1 MITAEAGIAPALAS
15 SLSPTLGSVAS
26 AHDWVRPGR
35 RDRRAQRVPIT
46 VFTGAGRLVDVLIL
60 LLASLVACAV
70 IGIVRLHYGAHLLS
84 VFVGDWIVLTSL
96 SYSGSYKIS
105 RLRRPVAQ
113 LFCILLAV
121 LIGMAAVDIC
131 LFLENNMT
139 LPREPFPEIWAGCT
153 GLLLLLSHGVGALLV
168 VRWSASGRLRHNVA
182 VIGVSDLSRG
192 LIEGIRNAPN
202 TDLHVVG
209 IYDDVTPAQ
218 TVHAGVPVL
227 GRVSD
232 LLEHG
237 RERSFDTIVV
247 AGSVQ
252 EAMHVQNVCSQ
263 LSSAIADVYL
273 MTDVTGR
280 NLGSPIFA
288 GICDRV
294 VVHIRRRPLDDWQI
308 VQKMLF
314 DRIGSA
320 IAILLLS
327 PLLLTLALLVR
338 MSGPGPIIFRQ
349 LRVGFHNVPF
359 ICFKFRSMHHNRCDS
374 GEISQATRQDP
385 RVTWIGRWLRK
396 LSLDELPQLF
406 NVLRGDMSLVGPR
419 PHAPA
424 TKAGDRYFQDV
435 VTDYAVRHRVKPGI
449 TGWAQ
454 VNGWRG
460 ETRTVEQLQ
469 SRIDH
474 DFHYIENWSM
484 FLDLRILF
492 LTVMR
497 ELRSKTAY

>member
-1 MITAEAGIAPALAS
+1 MLSAKAGAVPTMGAAS
-15 SLSPTLGSVAS
+15 LIQDQVRQSL
-26 AHDWVRPGR
+26 R
-35 RDRRAQRVPIT
+35 RDKRATRVPLT
-46 VFTGAGRLVDVLIL
+46 VFTGAGRIVDILVLLTAGLI
-60 LLASLVACAV
+60 ACAV

-84 VFVGDWIVLTSL
+84 VFVGDWMVLTSL
-96 SYSGSYKIS
+96 TYSGAYKIS
-105 RLRRPVAQ
+105 RLRRPLAQ

-121 LIGMAAVDIC
+121 MLGMAAVDLC

-139 LPREPFPEIWAGCT
+139 LPKEPFPEIWAGCT
-153 GLLLLLSHGVGALLV
+153 ALMLCFSHAVGAYLV
-168 VRWSASGRLRHNVA
+168 VRWSASGRLRRNVA
-182 VIGVSDLSRG
+182 VIGVSELSRS
-192 LIEGIRNAPN
+192 LIEGVRNAQN
-202 TDLHVVG
+202 TDLHIVG
-209 IYDDVTPAQ
+209 IYDDSVPTQ
-218 TVHAGVPVL
+218 SVHAGVPVL

-237 RERSFDTIVV
+237 REDSFDTIVV

-252 EAMHVQNVCSQ
+252 EATHVQNVCSQ

-294 VVHIRRRPLDDWQI
+294 VVMIRRRPLDDWQI
-308 VQKMLF
+308 IQKMLF
-314 DRIGSA
+314 DRIGSVIV
-320 IAILLLS
+320 IAMLS

-349 LRVGFHNVPF
+349 VRVGFNNKPF
-359 ICFKFRSMHHNRCDS
+359 VCFKFRSMHHDRPDS
-374 GEISQATRQDP
+374 HEIAQATRHDP

-435 VTDYAVRHRVKPGI
+435 VADYAVRHRVKPGI

-484 FLDLRILF
+484 FLDLKILF

-497 ELRSKTAY
+497 ELKSKAAY

>member
-1 MITAEAGIAPALAS
+1 MSE
-15 SLSPTLGSVAS
+15 LSRNLIEGV
-26 AHDWVRPGR
+26 
-35 RDRRAQRVPIT
+35 RRAQ
-46 VFTGAGRLVDVLIL
+46 
-60 LLASLVACAV
+60 
-70 IGIVRLHYGAHLLS
+70 
-84 VFVGDWIVLTSL
+84 
-96 SYSGSYKIS
+96 
-105 RLRRPVAQ
+105 
-113 LFCILLAV
+113 
-121 LIGMAAVDIC
+121 
-131 LFLENNMT
+131 
-139 LPREPFPEIWAGCT
+139 
-153 GLLLLLSHGVGALLV
+153 
-168 VRWSASGRLRHNVA
+168 
-182 VIGVSDLSRG
+182 
-192 LIEGIRNAPN
+192 N

-209 IYDDVTPAQ
+209 IYDDMMPVHS
-218 TVHAGVPVL
+218 VHAGVPVL

-237 RERSFDTIVV
+237 RDESFDTIVV

-252 EAMHVQNVCSQ
+252 EATHVQNVCSQ

-280 NLGSPIFA
+280 NLGSPIFG

-294 VVHIRRRPLDDWQI
+294 VVQIRRRPLDDWQI

-314 DRIGSA
+314 DRIGSLLV
-320 IAILLLS
+320 IAMLS

-349 LRVGFHNVPF
+349 LRVGFNTKTF
-359 ICFKFRSMHHNRCDS
+359 ICFKFRSLHHDRCD
-374 GEISQATRQDP
+374 GDEIAQATRHEP
-385 RVTWIGRWLRK
+385 RVPWIGGWLRK

-406 NVLRGDMSLVGPR
+406 NVLRGEMSLVGPR

-435 VTDYAVRHRVKPGI
+435 IADYAVRHRVKPGI

-484 FLDLRILF
+484 FFDLKILF

>member
-1 MITAEAGIAPALAS
+1 MLSAEAGAVPTMGAAS
-15 SLSPTLGSVAS
+15 LIQDQVRQSL
-26 AHDWVRPGR
+26 R
-35 RDRRAQRVPIT
+35 RDKRATRVPLT
-46 VFTGAGRLVDVLIL
+46 VFTGAGRIVDILVLLTAGLI
-60 LLASLVACAV
+60 ACAV

-84 VFVGDWIVLTSL
+84 VFVGDWMVLTSL
-96 SYSGSYKIS
+96 TYSGAYKIS
-105 RLRRPVAQ
+105 RLRRPLAQ

-121 LIGMAAVDIC
+121 MLGMAAVDLC

-139 LPREPFPEIWAGCT
+139 LPKEPFPEIWAGCT
-153 GLLLLLSHGVGALLV
+153 ALMLCFSHAVGAYLV
-168 VRWSASGRLRHNVA
+168 VRWSASGRLRRNVA
-182 VIGVSDLSRG
+182 VIGVSELSRS
-192 LIEGIRNAPN
+192 LIEGVRNAQN
-202 TDLHVVG
+202 TDLHIVG
-209 IYDDVTPAQ
+209 IYDDSVPTQ
-218 TVHAGVPVL
+218 SVHAGVPVL

-237 RERSFDTIVV
+237 REDSFDTIVV

-252 EAMHVQNVCSQ
+252 EATHVQNVCSQ

-294 VVHIRRRPLDDWQI
+294 VVMIRRRPLDDWQI
-308 VQKMLF
+308 IQKMLF
-314 DRIGSA
+314 DRIGSVIV
-320 IAILLLS
+320 IAMLS

-349 LRVGFHNVPF
+349 VRVGFNNKPF
-359 ICFKFRSMHHNRCDS
+359 VCFKFRSMYHDRPDS
-374 GEISQATRQDP
+374 HEIAQATRHDL

-435 VTDYAVRHRVKPGI
+435 VADYAVRHRVKPGI

-484 FLDLRILF
+484 FLDLKILF

-497 ELRSKTAY
+497 ELKSKAAY

>member
-1 MITAEAGIAPALAS
+1 MITAEAGVVPGIGAAA
-15 SLSPTLGSVAS
+15 TVQ
-26 AHDWVRPGR
+26 DWVMPVR
-35 RDRRAQRVPIT
+35 RDKRSRRVPVT
-46 VFTGAGRLVDVLIL
+46 VFTGAGRLVDILVLL
-60 LLASLVACAV
+60 FAGLVACAV

-84 VFVGDWIVLTSL
+84 VFVGDWMVLTSL
-96 SYSGSYKIS
+96 SYSGAYKIN
-105 RLRRPVAQ
+105 RLRQPVIQ
-113 LFCILLAV
+113 LFCILFAV
-121 LIGMAAVDIC
+121 MLGMAAVDLC
-131 LFLENNMT
+131 LFLVNNMV
-139 LPREPFPEIWAGCT
+139 LPKEPFPEIWAGCT
-153 GLLLLLSHGVGALLV
+153 ALLLCLSHGLGGLLV
-168 VRWSASGRLRHNVA
+168 VRWSASGRLRRNVA
-182 VIGVSDLSRG
+182 VIGVSDLSRN
-192 LIEGIRNAPN
+192 LIEGVRNAPN
-202 TDLHVVG
+202 TDLHIVG
-209 IYDDVTPAQ
+209 IYDDCVPAQ
-218 TVHAGVPVL
+218 TVHVGVPVL

-237 RERSFDTIVV
+237 REESFDAIVV

-252 EAMHVQNVCSQ
+252 EATHVQNVCSQ

-280 NLGSPIFA
+280 NLGSPIFG

-294 VVHIRRRPLDDWQI
+294 VVQIRRRPLDDWQV

-314 DRIGSA
+314 DRIGSLLA
-320 IAILLLS
+320 IAMLS

-338 MSGPGPIIFRQ
+338 MSGPGSIIFRQ
-349 LRVGFHNVPF
+349 VRVGFNNKPF
-359 ICFKFRSMHHNRCDS
+359 ICFKFRSMHHDRCDTR
-374 GEISQATRQDP
+374 EISQATRHDP

-435 VTDYAVRHRVKPGI
+435 VADYAVRHRVKPGI

-484 FLDLRILF
+484 FLDLKILF

-497 ELRSKTAY
+497 ELKSKTAF

>member
-1 MITAEAGIAPALAS
+1 MMTAKAGVVPATGAPGAAGIIQ
-15 SLSPTLGSVAS
+15 
-26 AHDWVRPGR
+26 DWVKQSAR
-35 RDRRAQRVPIT
+35 RDKRATRVPLT
-46 VFTGAGRLVDVLIL
+46 VFTGAGRLVDIMVL
-60 LLASLVACAV
+60 LLAGLAACAV
-70 IGIVRLHYGAHLLS
+70 IGIVRLHYGAHLLA
-84 VFVGDWIVLTSL
+84 VFVGDWMVLTSL
-96 SYSGSYKIS
+96 SYSGSYKTA
-105 RLRRPVAQ
+105 RLRQPLVQ
-113 LFCILLAV
+113 VFCIGLAV
-121 LIGMAAVDIC
+121 MLGMAAVDLC

-139 LPREPFPEIWAGCT
+139 LPKEPFPEIWAGCT
-153 GLLLLLSHGVGALLV
+153 AALLCLSHGVGGLLV
-168 VRWSASGRLRHNVA
+168 RRWSASGRLRRNVA
-182 VIGVSDLSRG
+182 VIGVSELSRS
-192 LIEGIRNAPN
+192 LIDGVRQAQN
-202 TDLHVVG
+202 TDLHIVG
-209 IYDDVTPAQ
+209 IYDDLVPAQ
-218 TVHAGVPVL
+218 TIHAGIPVL

-237 RERSFDTIVV
+237 REDFFDTIVV

-252 EAMHVQNVCSQ
+252 EATHVQNVCSQ

-280 NLGSPIFA
+280 NLGSPIFG

-294 VVHIRRRPLDDWQI
+294 VVMIRRRPLDDWQI

-314 DRIGSA
+314 DRIGSLLV
-320 IAILLLS
+320 IAMLS
-327 PLLLTLALLVR
+327 PLLLVLALLVR

-349 LRVGFHNVPF
+349 IRVGFNNKPF
-359 ICFKFRSMHHNRCDS
+359 ICFKFRTMHHDRCDS
-374 GEISQATRQDP
+374 GEIAQATRSDP
-385 RVTWIGRWLRK
+385 RVTGIGKWLRK

-406 NVLRGDMSLVGPR
+406 NVLRGEMSLVGPR

-435 VTDYAVRHRVKPGI
+435 VADYAVRHRVKPGI

-484 FLDLRILF
+484 FLDVKILF

-497 ELRSKTAY
+497 ELRSKSAF

>member
-1 MITAEAGIAPALAS
+1 MVSAQAGLAP
-15 SLSPTLGSVAS
+15 SVRSANPAS
-26 AHDWVRPGR
+26 ARSTA
-35 RDRRAQRVPIT
+35 RDNLRRARRVPVT
-46 VFTGAGRLVDVLIL
+46 VFTGAGRVVDALALLIAG
-60 LLASLVACAV
+60 LAACAV

-84 VFVGDWIVLTSL
+84 VLVGDWMVLTSL
-96 SYSGSYKIS
+96 SYTGAYRIS
-105 RLRRPVAQ
+105 RLRRPAAQ
-113 LFCILLAV
+113 LFCVLLAV
-121 LIGMAAVDIC
+121 MIGMAAVDLC
-131 LFLENNMT
+131 LFLENNML
-139 LPREPFPEIWAGCT
+139 LPKEPFPEIWAGCT
-153 GLLLLLSHGVGALLV
+153 AAVLLLTHGLGAMLV
-168 VRWSASGRLRHNVA
+168 VRWSASGRMRRNVA
-182 VIGVSDLSRG
+182 VIGISDLSRS
-192 LIEGIRNAPN
+192 LIEGIRAAQN

-209 IYDDVTPAQ
+209 VYDDNVAPKTL
-218 TVHAGVPVL
+218 HAGVPVL

-232 LLEHG
+232 LLDHG
-237 RERSFDTIVV
+237 REETLDTIVV

-252 EAMHVQNVCSQ
+252 EATHVQNVCSQ

-273 MTDVTGR
+273 MTDVSGR

-294 VVHIRRRPLDDWQI
+294 VVMIRRRPLDDWQVI
-308 VQKMLF
+308 QKMLF
-314 DRIGSA
+314 DRVGSLAA
-320 IAILLLS
+320 IVLLA
-327 PLLLTLALLVR
+327 PVLLTIALLVR
-338 MSGPGPIIFRQ
+338 LSGPGPIVFRQ
-349 LRVGFHNVPF
+349 ERVGFNNRTF
-359 ICFKFRSMHHNRCDS
+359 ICFKFRSMHHHRPDG
-374 GEISQATRQDP
+374 GEIAQATRHDP

-419 PHAPA
+419 PHAPS

-460 ETRTVEQLQ
+460 ETRTAEQLQ
-469 SRIDH
+469 ARIDH

-484 FLDLRILF
+484 LFDIRILF
-492 LTVMR
+492 LTILR

>member
-1 MITAEAGIAPALAS
+1 MLVMILAG
-15 SLSPTLGSVAS
+15 
-26 AHDWVRPGR
+26 
-35 RDRRAQRVPIT
+35 
-46 VFTGAGRLVDVLIL
+46 
-60 LLASLVACAV
+60 LVACAV

-84 VFVGDWIVLTSL
+84 VVVGDWMVLTSL
-96 SYSGSYKIS
+96 SYSGAYKIT
-105 RLRRPVAQ
+105 RLRRPLLQ

-121 LIGMAAVDIC
+121 MLGMAAVDLC

-139 LPREPFPEIWAGCT
+139 LPKEPFPEIWAGCT
-153 GLLLLLSHGVGALLV
+153 ALLLCVSHGVGSLLV
-168 VRWSASGRLRHNVA
+168 FRWSANGRLRRNVA
-182 VIGVSDLSRG
+182 VIGVSELSRS
-192 LIEGIRNAPN
+192 LIEGVNRAQN
-202 TDLHVVG
+202 TDLHIVG
-209 IYDDVTPAQ
+209 IYDDGIPPLSL
-218 TVHAGVPVL
+218 HAGVPVL
-227 GRVSD
+227 GCVSD

-237 RERSFDTIVV
+237 RNDSFDTIVV

-252 EAMHVQNVCSQ
+252 EATHVQNVCSQ

-280 NLGSPIFA
+280 NLGSPIFS

-294 VVHIRRRPLDDWQI
+294 VVQIRRRPLDDWQI
-308 VQKMLF
+308 VQKMVF
-314 DRIGSA
+314 DRVGSLVV
-320 IAILLLS
+320 IAMLS
-327 PLLLTLALLVR
+327 PLLLILALLVR

-349 LRVGFHNVPF
+349 VRVGFNNKPF
-359 ICFKFRSMHHNRCDS
+359 VCFKFRSMHHDRPDS
-374 GEISQATRQDP
+374 HEIAQATRHDP
-385 RVTWIGRWLRK
+385 RVTWIGGWLRK

-406 NVLRGDMSLVGPR
+406 NVMHGDMSLVGPR

-435 VTDYAVRHRVKPGI
+435 IADYSVRHRVKPGI

-474 DFHYIENWSM
+474 DLHYIENWSM
-484 FLDLRILF
+484 FLDMKILF

-497 ELRSKTAY
+497 ELKSKTAY

>member
-1 MITAEAGIAPALAS
+1 MMTAKAGVVPAAGTTVS
-15 SLSPTLGSVAS
+15 TQ
-26 AHDWVRPGR
+26 DWVKYSER
-35 RDRRAQRVPIT
+35 RGKRATRVSLT
-46 VFTGAGRLVDVLIL
+46 VFTGAGRIVDFLVL
-60 LLASLVACAV
+60 LLAGVAACAF

-84 VFVGDWIVLTSL
+84 MFVGDWMVLTSL
-96 SYSGSYKIS
+96 SYSGAYKIS
-105 RLRRPVAQ
+105 RLRRPVIQ
-113 LFCILLAV
+113 LLCILFAV
-121 LIGMAAVDIC
+121 MLGMAAVDMC

-139 LPREPFPEIWAGCT
+139 LPKEPFPEIWAGCT
-153 GLLLLLSHGVGALLV
+153 ALLLSLSHGIGTFLV
-168 VRWSASGRLRHNVA
+168 VRWSASGRLRRNVA
-182 VIGVSDLSRG
+182 VVGVSELSRN
-192 LIEGIRNAPN
+192 LIDGVRRAQN
-202 TDLHVVG
+202 TDLHIVG
-209 IYDDVTPAQ
+209 IYDDLVPAQ

-227 GRVSD
+227 GCVSD

-237 RERSFDTIVV
+237 RENSFDTIVV

-252 EAMHVQNVCSQ
+252 ESTHVQSVCSQ

-280 NLGSPIFA
+280 NLGSPIF
-288 GICDRV
+288 GEICDRV
-294 VVHIRRRPLDDWQI
+294 VVLIRRRPLDDWQI

-314 DRIGSA
+314 DRIGSMMM
-320 IAILLLS
+320 IVLLS

-349 LRVGFHNVPF
+349 VRVGFNNKPF
-359 ICFKFRSMHHNRCDS
+359 ICFKFRSMHHDRPDS
-374 GEISQATRQDP
+374 HEIAQATRHDP
-385 RVTWIGRWLRK
+385 RVTWIGHWLRK

-484 FLDLRILF
+484 FLDLKILF

-497 ELRSKTAY
+497 EIKSKAAY

>member
-1 MITAEAGIAPALAS
+1 MIAAEAGVVPVNGTSIAAQDWTRQAS
-15 SLSPTLGSVAS
+15 
-26 AHDWVRPGR
+26 R
-35 RDRRAQRVPIT
+35 RDKRSARVPVT
-46 VFTGAGRLVDVLIL
+46 VFTGAGRLVDMLVLL
-60 LLASLVACAV
+60 MAGLGACAV

-84 VFVGDWIVLTSL
+84 VLVGDWMVLTSL
-96 SYSGSYKIS
+96 TYSGAYKTT
-105 RLRRPVAQ
+105 RLRQPIVQ
-113 LFCILLAV
+113 LFCIAFAV
-121 LIGMAAVDIC
+121 MLGMAAVDLC

-139 LPREPFPEIWAGCT
+139 LPREPFHEISAASNA
-153 GLLLLLSHGVGALLV
+153 LLLCLSHGTGTLLV
-168 VRWSASGRLRHNVA
+168 RRWSASGRLRRNVA
-182 VIGVSDLSRG
+182 VIGVSDLSRS
-192 LIEGIRNAPN
+192 LIEGVRKAPN

-209 IYDDVTPAQ
+209 IYDDSVPAQ
-218 TVHAGVPVL
+218 TIHAGVPVL

-237 RERSFDTIVV
+237 REDFFDTIVV

-252 EAMHVQNVCSQ
+252 EATHVQNVCSQ

-280 NLGSPIFA
+280 NLGSPLFG

-294 VVHIRRRPLDDWQI
+294 VVMIRRRPLDDWQI

-314 DRIGSA
+314 DRIGSLLV
-320 IAILLLS
+320 IAALS
-327 PLLLTLALLVR
+327 PVLLTIALLVR
-338 MSGPGPIIFRQ
+338 MSGPGPIVFRQ
-349 LRVGFHNVPF
+349 IRVGFNNKPF
-359 ICFKFRSMHHNRCDS
+359 ICFKYRTMHFNRCDT
-374 GEISQATRQDP
+374 GEISQATRHDP
-385 RVTWIGRWLRK
+385 RVTGIGRWLRK

-435 VTDYAVRHRVKPGI
+435 VADYAVRHRVKPGI

-484 FLDLRILF
+484 VLDVKILF
-492 LTVMR
+492 LTILR
-497 ELRSKTAY
+497 ELRSKAAY

>member
-1 MITAEAGIAPALAS
+1 MMVAEAGVVPAIG
-15 SLSPTLGSVAS
+15 TTTI
-26 AHDWVRPGR
+26 HDWMRQSVRHNKR
-35 RDRRAQRVPIT
+35 SRRVPAT
-46 VFTGAGRLVDVLIL
+46 VFTGAGRLVDLLVMIL
-60 LLASLVACAV
+60 AGLVACAV
-70 IGIVRLHYGAHLLS
+70 IGLVRLHYGAHLVS
-84 VFVGDWIVLTSL
+84 VVVGDWMVLTSL
-96 SYSGSYKIS
+96 SYSGAYKIT
-105 RLRRPVAQ
+105 RLRRPLLQ
-113 LFCILLAV
+113 MFCILLAV
-121 LIGMAAVDIC
+121 MLGMAAVDLC

-139 LPREPFPEIWAGCT
+139 LPREPFPEIWAACT
-153 GLLLLLSHGVGALLV
+153 TLLLCVSHGVGSLLV
-168 VRWSASGRLRHNVA
+168 FRWSASGRLRRNVA
-182 VIGVSDLSRG
+182 VIGVSELSRS
-192 LIEGIRNAPN
+192 LIEGVGRAQN
-202 TDLHVVG
+202 TDLHIVG
-209 IYDDVTPAQ
+209 IYDDGVPPQ
-218 TVHAGVPVL
+218 SLHAGVSVL
-227 GRVSD
+227 GSVSD

-237 RERSFDTIVV
+237 RNDSFDTIVV

-252 EAMHVQNVCSQ
+252 EATHVQNVCSQ

-280 NLGSPIFA
+280 NLGSPIFSE
-288 GICDRV
+288 ICDRV
-294 VVHIRRRPLDDWQI
+294 VVQIRRRPLDDWQI

-314 DRIGSA
+314 DRIGSLMI
-320 IAILLLS
+320 IAMLS

-349 LRVGFHNVPF
+349 VRVGFNNKPF
-359 ICFKFRSMHHNRCDS
+359 VCFKFRSMHHNRPDS
-374 GEISQATRQDP
+374 HEIAQATRHDP
-385 RVTWIGRWLRK
+385 RVTRIGGWLRK

-435 VTDYAVRHRVKPGI
+435 IADYSVRHRVKPGI

-474 DFHYIENWSM
+474 DLHYIENWSM
-484 FLDLRILF
+484 FLDMKILF

-497 ELRSKTAY
+497 EIRSKAAY

>member
-1 MITAEAGIAPALAS
+1 MPL
-15 SLSPTLGSVAS
+15 
-26 AHDWVRPGR
+26 
-35 RDRRAQRVPIT
+35 T
-46 VFTGAGRLVDVLIL
+46 VFAGAGRLVDIIVLA
-60 LLASLVACAV
+60 LAGLVACAV

-84 VFVGDWIVLTSL
+84 VFVGDWLVLTSL
-96 SYSGSYKIS
+96 SYTGAYRIS

-113 LFCILLAV
+113 LLCILLAV
-121 LIGMAAVDIC
+121 MIGMAAIDLC

-153 GLLLLLSHGVGALLV
+153 ALILMVSHGIGGLLV
-168 VRWSASGRLRHNVA
+168 VRWSASGRMRRNVA
-182 VIGVSDLSRG
+182 VIGVSELSRS
-192 LIEGIRNAPN
+192 LIEGVRAAPN
-202 TDLHVVG
+202 TDLHIVG
-209 IYDDVTPAQ
+209 IYDDTCPTH

-227 GRVSD
+227 GRVAD

-237 RERSFDTIVV
+237 REDSFDTIVV

-252 EAMHVQNVCSQ
+252 EANHVQNVCSQ

-294 VVHIRRRPLDDWQI
+294 VVMIRRRPLDDWQI
-308 VQKMLF
+308 IQKMLF
-314 DRIGSA
+314 DRIGSLAA
-320 IAILLLS
+320 IILLS

-338 MSGPGPIIFRQ
+338 MSGPGPIVFRQ
-349 LRVGFHNVPF
+349 ERVGFNNKTF
-359 ICFKFRSMHHNRCDS
+359 ICFKFRSMHHDRCDS
-374 GEISQATRQDP
+374 REIAQATRHDA

-406 NVLRGDMSLVGPR
+406 NVLHGDMSLVGPR

-474 DFHYIENWSM
+474 DFYYIENWSM
-484 FLDLRILF
+484 FFDLKILF

-497 ELRSKTAY
+497 ELKSKTAY

>member
-1 MITAEAGIAPALAS
+1 MITAEAGVVPGVGTTA
-15 SLSPTLGSVAS
+15 TVQ
-26 AHDWVRPGR
+26 DWVKPVR
-35 RDRRAQRVPIT
+35 RDKRARRVPVT
-46 VFTGAGRLVDVLIL
+46 VFTGAGRLVDMLVLVF
-60 LLASLVACAV
+60 AGLVACAV

-84 VFVGDWIVLTSL
+84 VFVGDWMVLTSL
-96 SYSGSYKIS
+96 SYSGAYKTN
-105 RLRRPVAQ
+105 RLRQPVVQ

-121 LIGMAAVDIC
+121 MLGMAAVDLC
-131 LFLENNMT
+131 LFLVNNMV
-139 LPREPFPEIWAGCT
+139 LPKEPFPEIWAGCT
-153 GLLLLLSHGVGALLV
+153 ALLLCISHGIGCLLV
-168 VRWSASGRLRHNVA
+168 VRWSASGRLRRNVA
-182 VIGVSDLSRG
+182 VIGVSDLSRS
-192 LIEGIRNAPN
+192 LIDGVRNAPN
-202 TDLHVVG
+202 TDLHIVG
-209 IYDDVTPAQ
+209 IYDDSVPAQ
-218 TVHAGVPVL
+218 TVHAGIPVL

-237 RERSFDTIVV
+237 REESFDTIVV

-252 EAMHVQNVCSQ
+252 EATHVQNVCSQ

-280 NLGSPIFA
+280 NLGSPTFG

-294 VVHIRRRPLDDWQI
+294 VVQIRRRPLDDWQI

-314 DRIGSA
+314 DRIGSLLA
-320 IAILLLS
+320 IIALS
-327 PLLLTLALLVR
+327 PVLLTLALLVR

-349 LRVGFHNVPF
+349 VRVGFNNKPF
-359 ICFKFRSMHHNRCDS
+359 ICFKFRSMHHNQCETE
-374 GEISQATRQDP
+374 EISQATRQDP

-435 VTDYAVRHRVKPGI
+435 VADYAVRHRVKPGI

-474 DFHYIENWSM
+474 DFYYIENWSM
-484 FLDLRILF
+484 FFDLKILF

-497 ELRSKTAY
+497 ELKSKTAY

>member
-1 MITAEAGIAPALAS
+1 MLIAEAGVAPNLGAAS
-15 SLSPTLGSVAS
+15 GIN
-26 AHDWVRPGR
+26 DWVRHSVGHGI
-35 RDRRAQRVPIT
+35 RARRVPAT
-46 VFTGAGRLVDVLIL
+46 VFVGAGRLVDLLVMIL
-60 LLASLVACAV
+60 AGIAACAV
-70 IGIVRLHYGAHLLS
+70 IGLVRLHYGAHVLS
-84 VFVGDWIVLTSL
+84 IVVGDWMVLTSL
-96 SYSGSYKIS
+96 SYSGTYKIT
-105 RLRRPVAQ
+105 RLRRPLLQ
-113 LFCILLAV
+113 LCGIMLSV
-121 LIGMAAVDIC
+121 MIGMAAVDLC
-131 LFLENNMT
+131 LFLENDMI

-153 GLLLLLSHGVGALLV
+153 AFVLLISHGVGSLLV
-168 VRWSASGRLRHNVA
+168 FRWSANGRLRRNVA
-182 VIGVSDLSRG
+182 VIGVSELSRG
-192 LIEGIRNAPN
+192 LIEGVRRAPN
-202 TDLHVVG
+202 TDLRIVG
-209 IYDDVTPAQ
+209 IYDDCVPPRSL
-218 TVHAGVPVL
+218 HAGVPVL
-227 GRVSD
+227 GCVSD

-237 RERSFDTIVV
+237 RENSFDTIVV
-247 AGSVQ
+247 AGSIQ
-252 EAMHVQNVCSQ
+252 EATHVQNVCSQ

-280 NLGSPIFA
+280 NLGSPIFS

-294 VVHIRRRPLDDWQI
+294 VVQIRRRPLDDWQI
-308 VQKMLF
+308 VQKALF
-314 DRIGSA
+314 DRFGSVVI
-320 IAILLLS
+320 IAMLS
-327 PLLLTLALLVR
+327 PLLLILALLVR

-349 LRVGFHNVPF
+349 IRVGFNNKPF
-359 ICFKFRSMHHNRCDS
+359 ICFKFRSMHHNRPDS
-374 GEISQATRQDP
+374 HEIAQATRHDP

-435 VTDYAVRHRVKPGI
+435 VADYAVRHRVKPGI

-484 FLDLRILF
+484 FFDLKILF

-497 ELRSKTAY
+497 EIKSKVAY